1 MGSSKQRIIQWN
13 CRGIRPRYEE
23 LLLLLTLLRPSV
35 FCLQET
41 YLKPE
46 DTFTFKG
53 FNTYNHIHS
62 DCLRASGGSSI
73 LVHSSCPQRE
83 IKLKTDLQAVAVSVT
98 LEKEITLCSIY
109 IPPSFALRSYHLNS
123 LLQQLPSPFMLLGD
137 FNGHNVLWGSKDN
150 DPRGDL
156 IEDFIT
162 QNDICLMNDK
172 SNTFLDSGK
181 GTLSALDLSLCHPSL
196 YLDFDWSVCEDQHGS
211 DHFPIVI
218 ESIKTL
224 EEDHNPKWKLNKA
237 NWDLFHTL
245 CDESLTTTSLSD
257 STDRIADFTSSLID
271 ISEKCIPK
279 TSTNPKKSNPWYND
293 DCKEAIKQRKETLS
307 RFCKFPTKDNLNTY
321 RVFRAKARRTIK
333 SSKRKSWRAYVS
345 NLNYKTP
352 IKKVWDMVR
361 KISGKSKSASHQ
373 HLNTNFN
380 GGAETKAT
388 TKKDIADT
396 LGDAFSTNSANRNYS
411 KEFQNYQKQQE
422 KIKLNFKSSNNE
434 EYNNPFNL
442 DELKDAISKSHDTA
456 TGPDEIHYQMLKH
469 LPLKSLQ
476 TLLDIFNNMW
486 ETGKFPENWELATII
501 PIPKPG
507 KDHTEPTN
515 YRPIALT
522 SCLCKTLERM
532 INARLVWY
540 LEINNLIS
548 PVQSGFRS
556 ERSTNDNLVRLET
569 FIRDA
574 FVKKEHVV
582 AVFFD
587 LEKAY
592 DTTWKYGI
600 LRDLHELGVKGRLA
614 NFLES
619 FLVERSFQVR
629 VGSTLSDTF
638 RLSQGVPQGSIL
650 STTLF
655 NIKIN
660 SIMNCL
666 DPKTDGS
673 LYVDDFCMCYRSK
686 SMRTIERHLQQCINR
701 IEDWALHN
709 GFKFS
714 KSKTQCVHFCQLR
727 KVHDDPELYLYGSLI
742 PVVEDFKFLG
752 IIFDRK
758 LSFIPHIKYLKAKCL
773 KALNLLKVLSHTNW
787 GADRTVLL
795 QLYRSLI
802 RSKLDYGSIVYGSA
816 RKSYL
821 MMLDTVHH
829 QGLRLALGAFR
840 TSPVESLYVEAEE
853 PSLYLRREK
862 LALQYAI
869 RLAANPSNPT
879 FKVTFAPHISQD
891 LIDLYDNKPNA
902 IRSFG
907 LRIAPLLTSAN
918 INKEQIETHSV
929 SEIPSWCIRKPII
942 DLSLHS
948 EKKSE
953 SSPHLLKQ
961 NFHELQSYYSDHEHI
976 YTDGSKDE
984 EKVGCAAAKYDDC
997 KKMRIPDGSSVFTA
1011 EAKAIDLAL
1020 DFVNTCTYTD
1030 KFVIFSDSL
1039 SVLQALNHT
1048 SSKNSQ
1054 IQHLLLK
1061 HHEISSSKTV
1071 IYCWIP
1077 SHIGIYGNEK
1087 VDKNAKDS
1095 LNLEVTDFKIPF
1107 NNFKP
1112 FINKYVCDK
1121 WQTLWNETPFNKL
1134 KEIEPIVNHHRL
1146 VPKLSRREEIVLAR
1160 LRIGHTRLTHSC
1172 LLKREERP
1180 YCIGCDTPFTVRH
1193 FLLDCADFHRE
1204 RRSLIQVNNLKDLF
1218 KDVSVE
1224 NILSFLKNI
1233 NLFNKI

>member
-46 DTFTFKG
+46 DTFTFKS

-83 IKLKTDLQAVAVSVT
+83 INLKTDLQAVAVSVT

-109 IPPSFALRSYHLNS
+109 IPPSFALRPNHLNS

-156 IEDFIT
+156 IEDVIT

-476 TLLDIFNNMW
+476 TLLDILNNMW
-486 ETGKFPENWELATII
+486 ETGKFPESWELATII

-752 IIFDRK
+752 VIFDRK

-918 INKEQIETHSV
+918 INKEQIEIHSV
-929 SEIPSWCIRKPII
+929 SEIPSWCIRKPTI

-953 SSPHLLKQ
+953 SNPHLLKQ

-1020 DFVNTCTYTD
+1020 DFVNNCTYTD

-1061 HHEISSSKTV
+1061 HHEISSSKSV

-1087 VDKNAKDS
+1087 VDKSAKES
-1095 LNLEVTDFKIPF
+1095 LDLEVTDFKIPF

-1121 WQTLWNETPFNKL
+1121 WQTLWDETPFNKL

-1160 LRIGHTRLTHSC
+1160 LRIGHTRVTHSC
-1172 LLKREERP
+1172 LLNREERP

-1193 FLLDCADFHRE
+1193 FLLDCADFGRE
-1204 RRSLIQVNNLKDLF
+1204 RRSLFQANNLKDLF

-1224 NILSFLKNI
+1224 NILSFLKNV